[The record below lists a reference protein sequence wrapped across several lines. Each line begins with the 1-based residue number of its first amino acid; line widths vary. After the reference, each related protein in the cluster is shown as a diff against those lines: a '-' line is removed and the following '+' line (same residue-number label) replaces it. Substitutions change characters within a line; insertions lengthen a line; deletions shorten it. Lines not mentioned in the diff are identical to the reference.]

1 MRDNGTMSRKPKA
14 KPQTEEQEETRPAP
28 ISCPIERPADPGAEL
43 STDEEEAF
51 ALLLS
56 IAESNQSEEDAK
68 RKPPPKSRVE
78 FSRLAVRAR
87 GVRFL
92 LDYFAGVP
100 PSKSL
105 RALGLSWGDLTI
117 CRLSSPDFDR
127 VYHFCRYQMGER
139 LQDKALQAIEEA
151 LDGRDIGSAAAS
163 SARFILE
170 RLARGDYA
178 DPRYKLLKGQQAAGG
193 SGGGIA
199 YQINIINTAAPVTAP
214 AEAVKIGQTSA
225 PCGRSLCGECVDI
238 PAEAV
243 KIGGK

>member
-1 MRDNGTMSRKPKA
+1 MSRTSHKHTAQQADTTQPDN
-14 KPQTEEQEETRPAP
+14 PQPTPTACTIP
-28 ISCPIERPADPGAEL
+28 RPADPGADL
-43 STDEEEAF
+43 TPDEEETF

-56 IAESNQSEEDAK
+56 IAESNRTEADEK
-68 RKPPPKSRVE
+68 RKPAPKSRVE

-127 VYHFCRYQMGER
+127 VYQFCRYQMGER
-139 LQDKALQAIEEA
+139 LQDKALQAIENA
-151 LDGRDIGSAAAS
+151 LDGYDIGSAAAS

-170 RLARGDYA
+170 RLTRGDYA
-178 DPRYKLLKGQQAAGG
+178 DPRYKLLKGQQAGTG
-193 SGGGIA
+193 NGGGIA
-199 YQINIINTAAPVTAP
+199 YQINIINTAQPLDP
-214 AEAVKIGQTSA
+214 AKLGQTSPGLRA
-225 PCGRSLCGECVDI
+225 SLCGDCVAI
-238 PAEAV
+238 PADDV
-243 KIGGK
+243 KTA

>member
-43 STDEEEAF
+43 STDEEDAF
-51 ALLLS
+51 ALLIS

-178 DPRYKLLKGQQAAGG
+178 DPRYRLLKGQQAAGG
-193 SGGGIA
+193 NGGGIA
-199 YQINIINTAAPVTAP
+199 YHINIINTAAP
-214 AEAVKIGQTSA
+214 VKIGQTSA